1 MEIEKDNNMAILNS
15 PQPNNLENYANQ
27 TNFQ

>member
-15 PQPNNLENYANQ
+15 PQPYNLENYANQ
-27 TNFQ
+27 TNF